1 METKFA
7 LIAVD
12 IREQKENGTG
22 YFDKKVEEART
33 KAYASCAACM
43 AVAAGVVEGKVIPE
57 LKEEMRKFE
66 ENMEKFAESM
76 D

>member
-22 YFDKKVEEART
+22 YFEKKVEEART
-33 KAYASCAACM
+33 KAYASCAAGLILGPAGVAACM

-57 LKEEMRKFE
+57 LKEEMRKF
-66 ENMEKFAESM
+66 
-76 D
+76 